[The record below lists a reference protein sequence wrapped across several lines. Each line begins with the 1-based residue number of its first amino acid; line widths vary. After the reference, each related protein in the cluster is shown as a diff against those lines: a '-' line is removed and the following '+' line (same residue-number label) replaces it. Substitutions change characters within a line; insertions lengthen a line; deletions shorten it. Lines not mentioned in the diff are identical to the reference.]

1 MTIDSAAAAPA
12 DTDGFT
18 SAFVSAPDGLRL
30 HVRLY
35 GARGESRLPVVCLP
49 GLARTAADFHELA
62 TALAG
67 DAAAPRLVLA
77 LDYRGR
83 GGSDYDRDP
92 SHYALPVELADVL
105 AVLTARGVAR
115 AVLVGTSRGG
125 LLSML
130 MAAVRP
136 TALAGVVLND
146 IGPVIDP
153 RGLVRI
159 KSYVGKLPRPR
170 SFEEGAELLR
180 RLGDQQFPALA
191 PDDWLRQAHRTWKK
205 TKGRLELV
213 YDAKLAR
220 VLADFDPAQPLPEMW
235 AQFDA
240 LAAVPVMAIR
250 GATSDIL
257 SAETVAA
264 MRARRP
270 DLEIREVVGQGHAPL
285 LTDAPTIG
293 AIAAFVARCDAAA
306 NG

>member
-1 MTIDSAAAAPA
+1 MTTDSAAAASA
-12 DTDGFT
+12 DTEGFT

-30 HVRLY
+30 HLRIY
-35 GARGESRLPVVCLP
+35 GAHGARHLPVVCLP
-49 GLARTAADFHELA
+49 GLARTGADFHELA
-62 TALAG
+62 TTLAG
-67 DAAAPRLVLA
+67 DAARPRRVLA

-92 SHYALPVELADVL
+92 ANYALPVELADVL
-105 AVLTARGVAR
+105 AVLTAHGIDR
-115 AVLVGTSRGG
+115 AVMVGTSRGG

-170 SFEEGAELLR
+170 SFEEGAEILR

-205 TKGRLELV
+205 AKGRFELV
-213 YDAKLAR
+213 YDPKLAR
-220 VLADFDPAQPLPEMW
+220 TLAGFDPAQPLPDLW
-235 AQFDA
+235 PQFDA

-270 DLEIREVVGQGHAPL
+270 DLVDREVPGQGHAPL
-285 LTDAPTIG
+285 LTDAATI
-293 AIAAFVARCDAAA
+293 ATVAAFVARCDAPAH
-306 NG
+306 G